1 MEARDVIKVKMNRCR
16 AMKRGETPWV
26 EQVKKVRTAIL
37 EYRTDRDYEETEA
50 QSERVKSTRATWI
63 RLVNLKN
70 SIGSSPVVELAVRT
84 AFDAYDFDNT
94 LHVGF
99 EWRTNT

>member
-1 MEARDVIKVKMNRCR
+1 MDARDVIKVEMNRCR

-26 EQVKKVRTAIL
+26 GQVGKVRTAIL

-63 RLVNLKN
+63 TLTNLKN
-70 SIGSSPVVELAVRT
+70 SIGSSTVVELALKT
-84 AFDAYDFDNT
+84 AFDAYDFENT
-94 LHVGF
+94 LHIGF
-99 EWRTNT
+99 EWRTTM